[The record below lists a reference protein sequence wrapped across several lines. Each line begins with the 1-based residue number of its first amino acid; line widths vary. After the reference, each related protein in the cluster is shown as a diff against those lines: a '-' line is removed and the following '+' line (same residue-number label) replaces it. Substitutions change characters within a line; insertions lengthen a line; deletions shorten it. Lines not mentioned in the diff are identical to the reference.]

1 MIENI
6 LRLIKR
12 ESALTKTD
20 DNIGNVFA
28 AQMGFL
34 MSKYG
39 SIDVPAGV
47 SELVFDVTD
56 PNKPTV
62 LGCLQADS
70 ANKIPRLINLGIED
84 QNIVRGLMAVAK
96 QIADPT
102 QKNMTDYYHSHQ
114 GY

>member
-12 ESALTKTD
+12 DSALTKTD
-20 DNIGNVFA
+20 GNVGNVFA

-34 MSKYG
+34 RSKYG

-56 PNKPTV
+56 PNKPIV
-62 LGCLQADS
+62 LGYLQADDT
-70 ANKIPRLINLGIED
+70 NKAIKLINLGIED
-84 QNIVRGLMAVAK
+84 LNIVRGLMAVAK

-102 QKNMTDYYHSHQ
+102 QKNMNDYYHSHQ